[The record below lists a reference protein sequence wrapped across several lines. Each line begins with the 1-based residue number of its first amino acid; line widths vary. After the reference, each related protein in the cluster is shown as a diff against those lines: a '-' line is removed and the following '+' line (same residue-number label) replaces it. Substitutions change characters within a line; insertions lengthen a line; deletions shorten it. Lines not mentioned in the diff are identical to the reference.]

1 MQTARDLLVH
11 ELKDAYDAETRLV
24 EGLQKMEKKVS
35 DPTLAQA
42 FEAHR
47 GQTERQLE
55 RLVRV
60 FGTVGI
66 GPEREECEG
75 IKGLIGE
82 FEEFLDENPSDA
94 VVNVF
99 AADAARKVEHYE
111 IVAYESLIDL
121 VTHLGIEDALPPLRE
136 TLAEER
142 ATAKQL
148 KEMSEK
154 LLPDLS

>member
-1 MQTARDLLVH
+1 MQTARDLLLH

-24 EGLQKMEKKVS
+24 EGLQKMEKKVT
-35 DPTLAQA
+35 DQKLAQA

-47 GQTERQLE
+47 QQTERQLD

-60 FGTVGI
+60 FGAVGT

-75 IKGLIGE
+75 IKGLIEE
-82 FEEFLDENPSDA
+82 FDEFLDEKPSDA

-99 AADAARKVEHYE
+99 AANSARKIEHYE

-121 VTHLGIEDALPPLRE
+121 VAHLGIEDALPPLRE
-136 TLAEER
+136 ILAEEQ

-148 KEMSEK
+148 EEMSGK
-154 LLPDLS
+154 LLPELA